1 MSFQAQ
7 IGLDQPSVYISFT
20 TQEGNKITYSKGSDG
35 TKKKIITLTTGDN
48 IVQDQYGR
56 GYVLSRKSS
65 TKIQLGYYTGTVI
78 Q

>member
-20 TQEGNKITYSKGSDG
+20 TQEGNNITYTSGSDG
-35 TKKKIITLTTGDN
+35 KKQKIFTLPTGDE
-48 IVQDQYGR
+48 IVKDQYGR
-56 GYVLSRKSS
+56 GYVLYRQSPSEL
-65 TKIQLGYYTGTVI
+65 QFGNYMDTVI

>member
-7 IGLDQPSVYISFT
+7 IGLGQPSVYISFT
-20 TQEGNKITYSKGSDG
+20 RKEGNNITYTIGSDG
-35 TKKKIITLTTGDN
+35 KGKKISTPPIEDQ

-56 GYVLSRKSS
+56 GYALYSQSPDKYNFGDY
-65 TKIQLGYYTGTVI
+65 IGTAL